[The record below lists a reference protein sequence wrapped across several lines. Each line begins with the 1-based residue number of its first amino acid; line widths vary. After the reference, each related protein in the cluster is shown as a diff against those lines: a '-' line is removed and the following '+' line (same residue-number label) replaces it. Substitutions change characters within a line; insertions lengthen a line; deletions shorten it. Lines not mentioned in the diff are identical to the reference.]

1 MLILFIT
8 IAKNIVISQNM
19 VNTLSKISRL
29 QFIDIFYKKQ
39 NGKSPFRDFPKT
51 FRILPIVITQ
61 KPPLKG
67 F

>member
-1 MLILFIT
+1 MFILFIT
-8 IAKNIVISQNM
+8 IAKIVHI
-19 VNTLSKISRL
+19 L
-29 QFIDIFYKKQ
+29 QKTKW
-39 NGKSPFRDFPKT
+39 KSPFRDFPKT

>member
-1 MLILFIT
+1 MQNVLNVYFIYNYCKDSPYFT
-8 IAKNIVISQNM
+8 KNKM
-19 VNTLSKISRL
+19 E
-29 QFIDIFYKKQ
+29 
-39 NGKSPFRDFPKT
+39 KSPFRDFPKT